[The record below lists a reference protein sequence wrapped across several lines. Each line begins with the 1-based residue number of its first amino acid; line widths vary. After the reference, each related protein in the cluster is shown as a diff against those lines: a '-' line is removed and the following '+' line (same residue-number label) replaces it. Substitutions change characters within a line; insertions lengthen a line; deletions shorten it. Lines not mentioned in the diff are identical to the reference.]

1 MDYKDTVFLPKSSF
15 GMRGGLPQREPEM
28 IERWNRID
36 LWGKL
41 REQSKNKEKFTLH
54 DGPPYANGPIHIGT
68 SMNKILKDIINRSK
82 QMSGYNSHYI
92 PGWDCHGLPIEWQVE
107 QIYKKKGINKDDIPI
122 AEFRAECRAFADKW
136 IGAQMDDFRRLF
148 VLADWE
154 DRYLTM
160 SFKAEAQ
167 IVREIG
173 KFIENGSLYKGSK
186 PVMWSPVEKTAL
198 AEAEVEYKD
207 IESTAITVG
216 FQIKSSNESILHNV
230 FVPIWTTTPWT
241 IPANRAIAY
250 GKDLDYIIIE
260 VLDNNENKQFFVG
273 QKILIAKERLEK
285 FILDTNIEKYNLEKE
300 LKGNL
305 LQGSISMH
313 PLSEEGYDFDVPLL
327 HGDFVST
334 KQGTGFVHVAPG
346 HGEDDFELAMK
357 YNIPVPDVVEDGG
370 TYFPNIP
377 LFAGMHVFKAL
388 GPVCDALKS
397 QSSLFASEK
406 YIHSYPHSWRSK
418 KPIIYRAT
426 QQWFISME
434 KNNLKKVAL
443 EAIEKTLWVPSIS
456 KNRIKSMVK
465 DRPDWC
471 VSRQRVWGVPITV
484 FLNKSTGDILRDPEV
499 IERISDEVEKK
510 GADAWFTEDPQ
521 IFLGDK
527 YNSDEYECVQDILD
541 VWFDSGSTHS
551 FVLNS
556 EKQKWPADLYLE
568 GSDQHRGWF
577 QSSLLE
583 SCGTRGRAPFNAV
596 LTHGFVLDGQ
606 GRKMSKSIGNVIS
619 PQEIMKQSGADILR
633 LWVAMTDVTE
643 DVRISPEVLKGVSE
657 SYRRLRN
664 TIRFT
669 IGALNDY
676 EESEF
681 VDLDKMPELEKWVLH
696 RLKELD
702 LSLKKAVDSYTFQ
715 AFYSEL
721 NIFCSSDLSAFYFDI
736 RKDSLYC
743 DNTQNQVRRSARTVL
758 YEVFKCLTAWLAP
771 VICYTAEEAWLAH
784 QGSENEDSIH
794 LKQFPEISKSWINNE
809 INDKWQ
815 IIRKIRKFIN
825 AALELARQEKIIG
838 SSLEAKIVIY
848 VQDSQYGPLLETI
861 DVEEI
866 SIVSKVEIL
875 QGNITEAAYTEDNI
889 EGLGIVVS
897 PASGKKCVRCWKIDE
912 KIDDSLGDPLCKRCL
927 EVVI

>member
-28 IERWNRID
+28 IDRWNRID

-41 REQSKNKEKFTLH
+41 RDQSKNKEKFILH

-107 QIYKKKGINKDDIPI
+107 QTYKKKGINKDNIPI
-122 AEFRAECRAFADKW
+122 AEFRAECRAFADRW

-154 DRYLTM
+154 ERYLTM
-160 SFKAEAQ
+160 SFMAEAQ

-173 KFIENGSLYKGSK
+173 KFIENGSLYRGSK

-216 FQIKSSNESILHNV
+216 FKVNFTNESILNDV
-230 FVPIWTTTPWT
+230 YIPIWTTTPWT

-250 GKDLDYIIIE
+250 GKDLDYVIIE
-260 VLDNNENKQFFVG
+260 ILNNNDNDQIFIG
-273 QKILIAKERLEK
+273 QKILLAKERLEK
-285 FILDTNIEKYNLEKE
+285 FLLDTNLKKYNLVSE
-300 LKGNL
+300 LKGNFL
-305 LQGSISMH
+305 EGTICFH
-313 PLSEEGYDFDVPLL
+313 PLHKDGYVFDVPLL

-334 KQGTGFVHVAPG
+334 EQGTGFVHVAPG
-346 HGEDDFELAMK
+346 HGEDDFELGMK
-357 YNIPVPDVVEDGG
+357 YKIPVPDVVEDGG
-370 TYFPNIP
+370 TYFSNIP
-377 LFAGMHVFKAL
+377 LFAGIHVFKASDA
-388 GPVCDALKS
+388 VCDALKK

-406 YIHSYPHSWRSK
+406 YVHSYPHSWRSK

-426 QQWFISME
+426 QQWFISMN
-434 KNNLKKVAL
+434 KNNLKKIAL
-443 EAIEKTLWVPSIS
+443 ESIEKTLWVPSIS

-484 FLNKSTGDILRDPEV
+484 FLDKNTGEVLRDPAV
-499 IERISDEVEKK
+499 VERIAQAVEKK

-527 YNSDEYECVQDILD
+527 YNSEHYECVHDILD

-551 FVLNS
+551 FVLNR
-556 EKQKWPADLYLE
+556 ENQKWPADLYLE

-583 SCGTRGRAPFNAV
+583 SCGTRGRAPFDAV

-606 GRKMSKSIGNVIS
+606 GRKMSKSIGNVVS
-619 PQEIMKQSGADILR
+619 PQEIIKQSGADILR

-643 DVRISPEVLKGVSE
+643 DVRISSEVLKGVSE

-669 IGALNDY
+669 IGALNDFD
-676 EESEF
+676 ESESIN
-681 VDLDKMPELEKWVLH
+681 VNSMPELDKWVLH

-702 LSLKKAVDSYTFQ
+702 LLLKKSVKSYTFQ
-715 AFYSEL
+715 SFYSEL
-721 NIFCSSDLSAFYFDI
+721 HTFCSADLSAFYFDI
-736 RKDSLYC
+736 RKDTLYC
-743 DNTQNQVRRSARTVL
+743 DDQKNDVRRATRTVL
-758 YEVFKCLTAWLAP
+758 YEVFKCLTTWLAP
-771 VICYTAEEAWLAH
+771 VICYTAEEAWLSLK
-784 QGSENEDSIH
+784 GTENEDSIH
-794 LKQFPEISKSWINNE
+794 LKQFPEIPESWFDSELNN
-809 INDKWQ
+809 KWLK
-815 IIRKIRKFIN
+815 IRKIRRVIN
-825 AALELARQEKIIG
+825 GALELARQEKIIG
-838 SSLEAKIVIY
+838 SSLEAKIVIFIEDGEY
-848 VQDSQYGPLLETI
+848 ISLLEEI
-861 DVEEI
+861 DIEEI
-866 SIVSKVEIL
+866 SIVSKAEIIKGDVL
-875 QGNITEAAYTEDNI
+875 ESAYKEDGL
-889 EGLGIVVS
+889 EGLGVIVS
-897 PASGKKCVRCWKIDE
+897 PAVGPKCVRCWKIDE
-912 KIDDSLGDPLCKRCL
+912 KIDTKFEDSLCHRCI
-927 EVVI
+927 EIVK

>member
-28 IERWNRID
+28 IKRWNKIN
-36 LWGKL
+36 LWEKL
-41 REQSKNKEKFTLH
+41 RENSKDKEKFILH

-107 QIYKKKGINKDDIPI
+107 QIYKKKGINKEEIPI
-122 AEFRAECRAFADKW
+122 ADFRAECRNFADKW
-136 IGAQMDDFRRLF
+136 IGAQMEDFKRLF
-148 VLADWE
+148 VLADWD

-160 SFKAEAQ
+160 SFNAEAQ

-216 FQIKSSNESILHNV
+216 FKVIKTKEKILEDTY
-230 FVPIWTTTPWT
+230 VPIWTTTPWT

-250 GKDLDYIIIE
+250 GKNLDYLIIE
-260 VLDNNENKQFFVG
+260 IKNNNNNDQIFTG
-273 QKILIAKERLEK
+273 QKILIAEERLNK
-285 FILDTNIEKYNLEKE
+285 FLSDTNIENFDKISKIKGDS
-300 LKGNL
+300 LKNT
-305 LQGSISMH
+305 ICAH
-313 PLSEEGYDFDVPLL
+313 PLNKDGYTFEVPLL
-327 HGDFVST
+327 EGDFVST
-334 KQGTGFVHVAPG
+334 DQGTGFVHVAPG
-346 HGEDDFELAMK
+346 HGEDDFELGQK
-357 YNIPVPDVVEDGG
+357 FGIQVPDVVEDGG
-370 TYFPNIP
+370 TYFSSVP
-377 LFAGMHVFKAL
+377 LFAGIHVFKAL
-388 GPVCDALKS
+388 EPVCEALKENFS
-397 QSSLFASEK
+397 LYSSENYL
-406 YIHSYPHSWRSK
+406 HSYPHSWRSK

-434 KNNLKKVAL
+434 KNNLKKIAL
-443 EAIEKTLWVPSIS
+443 ESIENTIWVPPIS

-484 FLNKSTGDILRDPEV
+484 FLNKITGEILRDPEV
-499 IERISDEVEKK
+499 TERIAKEVENK

-521 IFLGDK
+521 KFLGDK
-527 YNSDEYECVQDILD
+527 YDAKEYESVQDILD

-551 FVLNS
+551 FVLSNN
-556 EKQKWPADLYLE
+556 KQKWPADLYLE

-583 SCGTRGRAPFNAV
+583 SCGTRGRAPFDAV

-606 GRKMSKSIGNVIS
+606 GRKMSKSIGNVVS
-619 PQEIMKQSGADILR
+619 PQEIIKQSGADILR

-676 EESEF
+676 SETESISTE
-681 VDLDKMPELEKWVLH
+681 LMPELERWILH

-702 LSLKKAVDSYTFQ
+702 ILLRKSVKNYTFQ

-721 NIFCSSDLSAFYFDI
+721 HTFCSSDLSAFYFDI

-743 DNTQNQVRRSARTVL
+743 DDFKNEKRRSTRTVL
-758 YEVFKCLTAWLAP
+758 YEIFKCLTTWLAT
-771 VICYTAEEAWLAH
+771 VITYTAEEAWLSH
-784 QGSENEDSIH
+784 IGTDNEDSIH
-794 LKQFPEISKSWINNE
+794 LKQFPNILESWLD
-809 INDKWQ
+809 NDLNQKW
-815 IIRKIRKFIN
+815 ITIRKIRRVIN
-825 AALELARQEKIIG
+825 GALELARQDKIIG
-838 SSLEAKIVIY
+838 SSLEAEIKLYIDDNKYI
-848 VQDSQYGPLLETI
+848 SLLDEI
-861 DVEEI
+861 DIDEI
-866 SIVSKVEIL
+866 AIVSKSEIIE
-875 QGNITEAAYTEDNI
+875 GADIEGAYKEDNFKGI
-889 EGLGIVVS
+889 EIIVS
-897 PASGKKCVRCWKIDE
+897 KAEGEKCLRCWKIDD
-912 KIDDSLGDPLCKRCL
+912 KISNTAENSLCERCE
-927 EVVI
+927 EVVN

>member
-28 IERWNRID
+28 IKRWNKIN
-36 LWGKL
+36 LWEKL
-41 REQSKNKEKFTLH
+41 RENSKDKEKFILH

-107 QIYKKKGINKDDIPI
+107 QIYKKKGINKEEIPI
-122 AEFRAECRAFADKW
+122 ADFRAECRNFADKW
-136 IGAQMDDFRRLF
+136 IGAQMEDFKRLF
-148 VLADWE
+148 VLADWD

-160 SFKAEAQ
+160 SFNAEAQ

-216 FQIKSSNESILHNV
+216 FKVIKTKEKILEDTY
-230 FVPIWTTTPWT
+230 VPIWTTTPWT

-250 GKDLDYIIIE
+250 GKNLDYLIIE
-260 VLDNNENKQFFVG
+260 MKNNNNNDQIFTG
-273 QKILIAKERLEK
+273 QKILIAEERLNK
-285 FILDTNIEKYNLEKE
+285 FLSDTNIENFDKISTIKGDS
-300 LKGNL
+300 LKNT
-305 LQGSISMH
+305 ICAH
-313 PLSEEGYDFDVPLL
+313 PLNKDGYTFEVPLL
-327 HGDFVST
+327 EGDFVST
-334 KQGTGFVHVAPG
+334 DQGTGFVHVAPG
-346 HGEDDFELAMK
+346 HGEDDFELGQK
-357 YNIPVPDVVEDGG
+357 FGIQVPDVVEDGG
-370 TYFPNIP
+370 TYFSSVP
-377 LFAGMHVFKAL
+377 LFAGIHVFKAL
-388 GPVCDALKS
+388 EPVCEALKENFS
-397 QSSLFASEK
+397 LYSSENYL
-406 YIHSYPHSWRSK
+406 HSYPHSWRSK

-434 KNNLKKVAL
+434 KNNLKKIAL
-443 EAIEKTLWVPSIS
+443 ESIENTIWVPPIS

-484 FLNKSTGDILRDPEV
+484 FLNKITGEILRDPEV
-499 IERISDEVEKK
+499 TERIAKEVENK

-521 IFLGDK
+521 KFLGDK
-527 YNSDEYECVQDILD
+527 YDAKEYESVQDILD

-551 FVLNS
+551 FVLSNN
-556 EKQKWPADLYLE
+556 KQKWPADLYLE

-583 SCGTRGRAPFNAV
+583 SCGTRGRAPFDAV

-606 GRKMSKSIGNVIS
+606 GRKMSKSIGNVVS
-619 PQEIMKQSGADILR
+619 PQEIIKQSGADILR

-676 EESEF
+676 SETESISTE
-681 VDLDKMPELEKWVLH
+681 LMPELERWILH

-702 LSLKKAVDSYTFQ
+702 ILLRKSVKNYTFQ

-721 NIFCSSDLSAFYFDI
+721 HTFCSSDLSAFYFDI

-743 DNTQNQVRRSARTVL
+743 DDFKNEKRRSTRTVL
-758 YEVFKCLTAWLAP
+758 YEIFKCLTTWLAT
-771 VICYTAEEAWLAH
+771 VITYTAEEAWLSH
-784 QGSENEDSIH
+784 IGTDNEDSIH
-794 LKQFPEISKSWINNE
+794 LKQFPNILESWLD
-809 INDKWQ
+809 NDLNQKW
-815 IIRKIRKFIN
+815 ITIRKIRRVIN
-825 AALELARQEKIIG
+825 GALELARQDKIIG
-838 SSLEAKIVIY
+838 SSLEAEIKLYIDDNKYI
-848 VQDSQYGPLLETI
+848 SLLDEI
-861 DVEEI
+861 DIDEI
-866 SIVSKVEIL
+866 AIVSKSEIIE
-875 QGNITEAAYTEDNI
+875 GADIEGAYKEDNFKGI
-889 EGLGIVVS
+889 EIIVS
-897 PASGKKCVRCWKIDE
+897 KAEGEKCLRCWKIDD
-912 KIDDSLGDPLCKRCL
+912 KISNTAENSLCERCE
-927 EVVI
+927 EVVN

>member
-28 IERWNRID
+28 IERWNKIN
-36 LWGKL
+36 LWKKL
-41 REQSKNKEKFTLH
+41 RESSKDKEKFILH

-92 PGWDCHGLPIEWQVE
+92 PGWDCHGLPIEWAVE
-107 QIYKKKGINKDDIPI
+107 QAYKKKGINKDEIEI
-122 AEFRAECRAFADKW
+122 ADFRAECRSFADKW
-136 IGAQMDDFRRLF
+136 IGAQMDDFKRLF
-148 VLADWE
+148 VLADWD

-160 SFKAEAQ
+160 SYGAEAQ

-216 FQIKSSNESILHNV
+216 FKVLSSKEIILNEVYI
-230 FVPIWTTTPWT
+230 PIWTTTPWT

-250 GKDLDYIIIE
+250 GKDVDYIIIE
-260 VLDNNENKQFFVG
+260 VKNKNANNQISIG
-273 QKILIAKERLEK
+273 QKILLAKERLKK
-285 FILDTNIEKYNLEKE
+285 FLLDTNISEYDFVSEV
-300 LKGNL
+300 KGDL
-305 LQGSISMH
+305 LNGTICAH
-313 PLSEEGYDFDVPLL
+313 PLNEGGYTYEVPLL
-327 HGDFVST
+327 QGDFVST
-334 KQGTGFVHVAPG
+334 EQGTGFVHVAPG
-346 HGEDDFELAMK
+346 HGEDDFELGQK

-370 TYFPNIP
+370 TYFPDIP
-377 LFAGMHVFKAL
+377 LFGGIHVFKAFE
-388 GPVCDALKS
+388 PVCEALKKYN
-397 QSSLFASEK
+397 SLFATEK

-426 QQWFISME
+426 QQWFISMD
-434 KNNLKKVAL
+434 KNDLKKTAL
-443 EAIEKTLWVPSIS
+443 ESIDNTIWVPPIS

-484 FLNKSTGDILRDPEV
+484 FLNKNTGEILRDV
-499 IERISDEVEKK
+499 DVTERIAKEVEKK

-521 IFLGDK
+521 KFLGDK
-527 YNSDEYECVQDILD
+527 YDSSQYEGVQDILD

-556 EKQKWPADLYLE
+556 SKQKWPADLYLE

-583 SCGTRGRAPFNAV
+583 SCGTRGRAPFDAV

-619 PQEIMKQSGADILR
+619 PQEIIKKSGSDILR
-633 LWVAMTDVTE
+633 LWVAMTDTTE

-669 IGALNDY
+669 IGALNDFS
-676 EESEF
+676 ESESM
-681 VDLDKMPELEKWVLH
+681 KKESIPELDRWVLH

-702 LSLKKAVDSYTFQ
+702 LLLKKSVKNYTFQ
-715 AFYSEL
+715 SFYSEL
-721 NIFCSSDLSAFYFDI
+721 NTFCSSDLSAFYFDI
-736 RKDSLYC
+736 RKDTLYC
-743 DNTQNQVRRSARTVL
+743 DEYNNETRKSTRTVL
-758 YEVFKCLTAWLAP
+758 YEIFKCLTAWLAP

-784 QGSENEDSIH
+784 NGTDNEDSIH
-794 LKQFPEISKSWINNE
+794 MKQFPEIPEEWLDNNL
-809 INDKWQ
+809 NQKWTV
-815 IIRKIRKFIN
+815 IRKIRRIVN
-825 AALELARQEKIIG
+825 GALELARQDKIIG
-838 SSLEAKIVIY
+838 SSLEAEIKLYINNNEYLSLTNEIN
-848 VQDSQYGPLLETI
+848 I
-861 DVEEI
+861 EEI
-866 SIVSKVEIL
+866 AIVSKSHVLE
-875 QGNITEAAYTEDNI
+875 GYNI
-889 EGLGIVVS
+889 EGSYKEDGLQGIEIVVS
-897 PASGKKCVRCWKIDE
+897 KAKGHKCARCWKIDE
-912 KIDDSLGDPLCKRCL
+912 NIMDGPLCDRCNK
-927 EVVI
+927 VVK

>member
-28 IERWNRID
+28 IDRWNKIN
-36 LWGKL
+36 LWGQL
-41 REQSKNKEKFTLH
+41 REISKDKEKFILH

-92 PGWDCHGLPIEWQVE
+92 PGWDCHGLAIEWQVE
-107 QIYKKKGINKDDIPI
+107 QNYKKKGINKEEIPI
-122 AEFRAECRAFADKW
+122 ADFRAECRSFADKW
-136 IGAQMDDFRRLF
+136 IGAQMDDFKRLF
-148 VLADWE
+148 VLADW
-154 DRYLTM
+154 DDKYLTM
-160 SFKAEAQ
+160 SFDAEAQ

-216 FQIKSSNESILHNV
+216 FKVSITEEEILQEAYI
-230 FVPIWTTTPWT
+230 PIWTTTPWT

-250 GKDLDYIIIE
+250 GKELDYILIKIKNNN
-260 VLDNNENKQFFVG
+260 DNNQIKIG
-273 QKILIAKERLEK
+273 QKILLAKERLDK
-285 FILDTNIEKYNLEKE
+285 FLLDTNITEYDLISEIKGDFLEGTICK
-300 LKGNL
+300 
-305 LQGSISMH
+305 H
-313 PLSEEGYDFDVPLL
+313 PLYKEGYSFEVPLL
-327 HGDFVST
+327 EGDFVST
-334 KQGTGFVHVAPG
+334 EQGTGFVHIAPG
-346 HGEDDFELAMK
+346 HGEDDFELGQK
-357 YNIPVPDVVEDGG
+357 YGIPVPDVVEDGG

-377 LFAGMHVFKAL
+377 LFAGVHVFKAL
-388 GPVCDALKS
+388 EPVCEALEKNF
-397 QSSLFASEK
+397 SLFASEK

-434 KNNLKKVAL
+434 KNDLKKIAL
-443 EAIEKTLWVPSIS
+443 ESIDNTIWVPSVS

-484 FLNKSTGDILRDPEV
+484 FLNKNTGEILRDPEV
-499 IERISDEVEKK
+499 IDKIAQAVEEK

-521 IFLGDK
+521 KFLGDK
-527 YNSDEYECVQDILD
+527 YDAKQYMAVQDILD

-551 FVLNS
+551 FVLNRN
-556 EKQKWPADLYLE
+556 KQKWPADLYLE

-583 SCGTRGRAPFNAV
+583 SCGTRGRAPFEAV

-606 GRKMSKSIGNVIS
+606 GRKMSKSIGNVVS
-619 PQEIMKQSGADILR
+619 PQEVIKQSGADILR
-633 LWVAMTDVTE
+633 LWVAMTDITE

-669 IGALNDY
+669 IGALNDFD
-676 EESEF
+676 ESESID
-681 VDLDKMPELEKWVLH
+681 VDLMPELERWVLH

-702 LSLKKAVDSYTFQ
+702 LLLKKSVTNYTFQ
-715 AFYSEL
+715 TFYSEL
-721 NIFCSSDLSAFYFDI
+721 HTFCSSDLSAFYFDI

-743 DNTQNQVRRSARTVL
+743 DDFNDIKRRSSRTVL
-758 YEVFKCLTAWLAP
+758 YEVFKCLTTWLAP

-784 QGSENEDSIH
+784 TGSDNEDSIH
-794 LKQFPEISKSWINNE
+794 LKQFPNISE
-809 INDKWQ
+809 KWLDDDLNKKWVD
-815 IIRKIRKFIN
+815 IRKIRRIIN
-825 AALELARQEKIIG
+825 GALELARQDKIIG
-838 SSLEAKIVIY
+838 SSLDSEIKLY
-848 VQDSQYGPLLETI
+848 VQDNEYISLIESI
-861 DVEEI
+861 DINEI
-866 SIVSKVEIL
+866 AIVSKYEI
-875 QGNITEAAYTEDNI
+875 I
-889 EGLGIVVS
+889 EGSNIQGSYKEDSLKGLEIVVS
-897 PASGKKCVRCWKIDE
+897 KAKGNKCVRC
-912 KIDDSLGDPLCKRCL
+912 
-927 EVVI
+927 

>member
-1 MDYKDTVFLPKSSF
+1 
-15 GMRGGLPQREPEM
+15 
-28 IERWNRID
+28 
-36 LWGKL
+36 
-41 REQSKNKEKFTLH
+41 
-54 DGPPYANGPIHIGT
+54 
-68 SMNKILKDIINRSK
+68 
-82 QMSGYNSHYI
+82 
-92 PGWDCHGLPIEWQVE
+92 
-107 QIYKKKGINKDDIPI
+107 
-122 AEFRAECRAFADKW
+122 
-136 IGAQMDDFRRLF
+136 
-148 VLADWE
+148 
-154 DRYLTM
+154 
-160 SFKAEAQ
+160 
-167 IVREIG
+167 
-173 KFIENGSLYKGSK
+173 
-186 PVMWSPVEKTAL
+186 
-198 AEAEVEYKD
+198 
-207 IESTAITVG
+207 
-216 FQIKSSNESILHNV
+216 
-230 FVPIWTTTPWT
+230 
-241 IPANRAIAY
+241 
-250 GKDLDYIIIE
+250 
-260 VLDNNENKQFFVG
+260 
-273 QKILIAKERLEK
+273 
-285 FILDTNIEKYNLEKE
+285 
-300 LKGNL
+300 
-305 LQGSISMH
+305 
-313 PLSEEGYDFDVPLL
+313 
-327 HGDFVST
+327 
-334 KQGTGFVHVAPG
+334 
-346 HGEDDFELAMK
+346 
-357 YNIPVPDVVEDGG
+357 
-370 TYFPNIP
+370 
-377 LFAGMHVFKAL
+377 
-388 GPVCDALKS
+388 
-397 QSSLFASEK
+397 
-406 YIHSYPHSWRSK
+406 
-418 KPIIYRAT
+418 
-426 QQWFISME
+426 
-434 KNNLKKVAL
+434 
-443 EAIEKTLWVPSIS
+443 VPSIS

-676 EESEF
+676 EETES
-681 VDLDKMPELEKWVLH
+681 VHTDMMPELEKWVLH

-702 LSLKKAVDSYTFQ
+702 LSLKKAIDSYTFQ

-743 DNTQNQVRRSARTVL
+743 DNAQNTVRRSARTVL
-758 YEVFKCLTAWLAP
+758 HEVFKCLTAWLAP
-771 VICYTAEEAWLAH
+771 VICYTAEEAWLANK
-784 QGSENEDSIH
+784 GNENEDSIH
-794 LKQFPEISKSWINNE
+794 LKQFPEISKNWINNE

-815 IIRKIRKFIN
+815 KIRKIRKFIN

-848 VQDSQYGPLLETI
+848 VQDSKYNSLLESI
-861 DVEEI
+861 DIEEI
-866 SIVSKVEIL
+866 SIVSKVEIIK
-875 QGNITEAAYTEDNI
+875 GNIIESAYTEDNV
-889 EGLGIVVS
+889 EGLGVLVAT
-897 PASGKKCVRCWKIDE
+897 ASGKKCARCWKIDE
-912 KIDDSLGDPLCKRCL
+912 EIDNSLEDPLCNRCL
-927 EVVI
+927 EIVKKI

>member
-15 GMRGGLPQREPEM
+15 GMRGGLPQREPDM
-28 IERWNRID
+28 IERWNKID

-260 VLDNNENKQFFVG
+260 VLDNHENKQFFVG

-434 KNNLKKVAL
+434 KNNLKEIAL

-471 VSRQRVWGVPITV
+471 VSRQRVWGVPITA

-499 IERISDEVEKK
+499 IERIADEVEKK

>member
-28 IERWNRID
+28 IKRWNKIN
-36 LWGKL
+36 LWEKL
-41 REQSKNKEKFTLH
+41 RENSKDKEKFILH

-107 QIYKKKGINKDDIPI
+107 QIYKKKGINKEEIPI
-122 AEFRAECRAFADKW
+122 ADFRAECRNFADKW
-136 IGAQMDDFRRLF
+136 IGAQMEDFKRLF
-148 VLADWE
+148 VLADWD

-160 SFKAEAQ
+160 SFNAEAQ

-216 FQIKSSNESILHNV
+216 FKVIKTKEKILEDTY
-230 FVPIWTTTPWT
+230 VPIWTTTPWT

-250 GKDLDYIIIE
+250 GKNLDYLIIE
-260 VLDNNENKQFFVG
+260 IKNNNNNDQIFTG
-273 QKILIAKERLEK
+273 QKILIAEERLNK
-285 FILDTNIEKYNLEKE
+285 FLSDTNIENFDKISKIKGDS
-300 LKGNL
+300 LKNT
-305 LQGSISMH
+305 ICAH
-313 PLSEEGYDFDVPLL
+313 PLNKDGYTFEVPLL
-327 HGDFVST
+327 EGDFVST
-334 KQGTGFVHVAPG
+334 DQGTGFVHVAPG
-346 HGEDDFELAMK
+346 HGEDDFELGQK
-357 YNIPVPDVVEDGG
+357 FGIQVPDVVEDGG
-370 TYFPNIP
+370 TYFSSVP
-377 LFAGMHVFKAL
+377 LFAGIHVFKAL
-388 GPVCDALKS
+388 EPVCEALKENFS
-397 QSSLFASEK
+397 LYSSENYL
-406 YIHSYPHSWRSK
+406 HSYPHSWRSK

-434 KNNLKKVAL
+434 KNNLKKIAL
-443 EAIEKTLWVPSIS
+443 ESIENTIWVPPIS

-484 FLNKSTGDILRDPEV
+484 FLNKITGEILRDPEV
-499 IERISDEVEKK
+499 TERIAKEVENK

-521 IFLGDK
+521 KFLGDK
-527 YNSDEYECVQDILD
+527 YDAKEYESVQDILD

-551 FVLNS
+551 FVLSSN
-556 EKQKWPADLYLE
+556 KQKWPADLYLE

-583 SCGTRGRAPFNAV
+583 SCGTRGRAPFDAV

-606 GRKMSKSIGNVIS
+606 GRKMSKSIGNVVS
-619 PQEIMKQSGADILR
+619 PQEIIKQSGADILR

-676 EESEF
+676 DETESISTE
-681 VDLDKMPELEKWVLH
+681 LMPELERWILH

-702 LSLKKAVDSYTFQ
+702 ILLRKSVKNYTFQ

-721 NIFCSSDLSAFYFDI
+721 HTFCSSDLSAFYFDI

-743 DNTQNQVRRSARTVL
+743 DDFKNEKRRSTRTVL
-758 YEVFKCLTAWLAP
+758 YEVFKCLTTWLAP
-771 VICYTAEEAWLAH
+771 VITYTAEEAWLSH
-784 QGSENEDSIH
+784 IGTDNEDSIH
-794 LKQFPEISKSWINNE
+794 LKQFPNILESWLD
-809 INDKWQ
+809 NDLNQKW
-815 IIRKIRKFIN
+815 ITIRKIRRVIN
-825 AALELARQEKIIG
+825 GALELARQDKIIG
-838 SSLEAKIVIY
+838 SSLEAEIKLYIDDNKYI
-848 VQDSQYGPLLETI
+848 SLLDEI
-861 DVEEI
+861 DIDEI
-866 SIVSKVEIL
+866 AIVSKSEIIE
-875 QGNITEAAYTEDNI
+875 GADIEGAYKEDNFKGI
-889 EGLGIVVS
+889 EIIVS
-897 PASGKKCVRCWKIDE
+897 KAEGEKCLRCWKIDD
-912 KIDDSLGDPLCKRCL
+912 KISNTAENSLCERCE
-927 EVVI
+927 EVVN

>member
-15 GMRGGLPQREPEM
+15 GMRGGLPQREPDM

-260 VLDNNENKQFFVG
+260 VLDNHENKQFFVG

-484 FLNKSTGDILRDPEV
+484 FLNKSTGDILRDPKV
-499 IERISDEVEKK
+499 IERIAYEVEKK

>member
-28 IERWNRID
+28 IKRWNKIN
-36 LWGKL
+36 LWEKL
-41 REQSKNKEKFTLH
+41 RENSKDKEKFILH

-107 QIYKKKGINKDDIPI
+107 QIYKKKGINKEEIPI
-122 AEFRAECRAFADKW
+122 ADFRAECRNFADKW
-136 IGAQMDDFRRLF
+136 IGAQMEDFKRLF
-148 VLADWE
+148 VLADWD

-160 SFKAEAQ
+160 SFNAEAQ

-216 FQIKSSNESILHNV
+216 FKVIKTKEKILEDTY
-230 FVPIWTTTPWT
+230 VPIWTTTPWT

-250 GKDLDYIIIE
+250 GKNLDYLIIE
-260 VLDNNENKQFFVG
+260 IKNNNNNDQIFTG
-273 QKILIAKERLEK
+273 QKILIAEERLNK
-285 FILDTNIEKYNLEKE
+285 FLSDTNIENFDKISKIKGDS
-300 LKGNL
+300 LKNT
-305 LQGSISMH
+305 ICAH
-313 PLSEEGYDFDVPLL
+313 PLNKDGYTFEVPLL
-327 HGDFVST
+327 EGDFVST
-334 KQGTGFVHVAPG
+334 DQGTGFVHVAPG
-346 HGEDDFELAMK
+346 HGEDDFELGQK
-357 YNIPVPDVVEDGG
+357 FGIQVPDVVEDGG
-370 TYFPNIP
+370 TYFSSVP
-377 LFAGMHVFKAL
+377 LFAGIHVFKAL
-388 GPVCDALKS
+388 EPVCEALKENFS
-397 QSSLFASEK
+397 LYSSENYL
-406 YIHSYPHSWRSK
+406 HSYPHSWRSK

-434 KNNLKKVAL
+434 KNNLKKIAL
-443 EAIEKTLWVPSIS
+443 ESIENTIWVPPIS

-484 FLNKSTGDILRDPEV
+484 FLNKITGEILRDPEV
-499 IERISDEVEKK
+499 TERIAKEVENK

-521 IFLGDK
+521 KFLGDK
-527 YNSDEYECVQDILD
+527 YDAKEYESVQDILD

-551 FVLNS
+551 FVLSSN
-556 EKQKWPADLYLE
+556 KQKWPADLYLE

-583 SCGTRGRAPFNAV
+583 SCGTRGRAPFDAV

-606 GRKMSKSIGNVIS
+606 GRKMSKSIGNVVS
-619 PQEIMKQSGADILR
+619 PQEIIKQSGADILR

-676 EESEF
+676 DETESISTE
-681 VDLDKMPELEKWVLH
+681 LMPELERWILH

-702 LSLKKAVDSYTFQ
+702 ILLRKSVKNYTFQ

-721 NIFCSSDLSAFYFDI
+721 HTFCSSDLSAFYFDI

-743 DNTQNQVRRSARTVL
+743 DDFKSEKRRSTRTVL
-758 YEVFKCLTAWLAP
+758 YEVFKCLTTWLAP
-771 VICYTAEEAWLAH
+771 VITYTAEEAWLSH
-784 QGSENEDSIH
+784 IGTDNEDSIH
-794 LKQFPEISKSWINNE
+794 LKQFPNILESWLD
-809 INDKWQ
+809 NDLNQKW
-815 IIRKIRKFIN
+815 ITIRKIRRVIN
-825 AALELARQEKIIG
+825 GALELARQDKIIG
-838 SSLEAKIVIY
+838 SSLEAEIKLYIDDNKYI
-848 VQDSQYGPLLETI
+848 SLLDEI
-861 DVEEI
+861 DIDEI
-866 SIVSKVEIL
+866 AIVSKSEIIE
-875 QGNITEAAYTEDNI
+875 GADIEGAYKEDNFKGI
-889 EGLGIVVS
+889 EIIVS
-897 PASGKKCVRCWKIDE
+897 KAEGEKCLRCWKIDD
-912 KIDDSLGDPLCKRCL
+912 KISNTAENSLCERCE
-927 EVVI
+927 EVVN

>member
-28 IERWNRID
+28 IKRWNKIN
-36 LWGKL
+36 LWEKL
-41 REQSKNKEKFTLH
+41 RENSKDKEKFILH

-107 QIYKKKGINKDDIPI
+107 QIYKKKGINKEEIPI
-122 AEFRAECRAFADKW
+122 ADFRAECRNFADKW
-136 IGAQMDDFRRLF
+136 IGAQMEDFKRLF
-148 VLADWE
+148 VLADWD

-160 SFKAEAQ
+160 SFNAEAQ

-216 FQIKSSNESILHNV
+216 FKVIKTKEKILEDTY
-230 FVPIWTTTPWT
+230 VPIWTTTPWT

-250 GKDLDYIIIE
+250 GKNLDYLIIE
-260 VLDNNENKQFFVG
+260 IKNNNNNDQIFTG
-273 QKILIAKERLEK
+273 QKILIAEERLNK
-285 FILDTNIEKYNLEKE
+285 FLSDTNIENFDKISKIKGDS
-300 LKGNL
+300 LKNT
-305 LQGSISMH
+305 ICAH
-313 PLSEEGYDFDVPLL
+313 PLNKDGYTFEVPLL
-327 HGDFVST
+327 EGDFVST
-334 KQGTGFVHVAPG
+334 DQGTGFVHVAPG
-346 HGEDDFELAMK
+346 HGEDDFELGQK
-357 YNIPVPDVVEDGG
+357 FGIQVPDVVEDGG
-370 TYFPNIP
+370 TYFSSVP
-377 LFAGMHVFKAL
+377 LFAGIHVFKAL
-388 GPVCDALKS
+388 EPVCEALKENFS
-397 QSSLFASEK
+397 LYSSENYL
-406 YIHSYPHSWRSK
+406 HSYPHSWRSK

-434 KNNLKKVAL
+434 KNNLKKIAL
-443 EAIEKTLWVPSIS
+443 ESIENTIWVPPIS

-484 FLNKSTGDILRDPEV
+484 FLNKITGEILRDPEV
-499 IERISDEVEKK
+499 TERIAKEVENK

-521 IFLGDK
+521 KFLGDK
-527 YNSDEYECVQDILD
+527 YDAKEYESVQDILD

-551 FVLNS
+551 FVLSNN
-556 EKQKWPADLYLE
+556 KQKWPADLYLE

-583 SCGTRGRAPFNAV
+583 SCGTRGRAPFDAV

-606 GRKMSKSIGNVIS
+606 GRKMSKSIGNVVS
-619 PQEIMKQSGADILR
+619 PQEIIKQSGADILR

-676 EESEF
+676 DETESISTE
-681 VDLDKMPELEKWVLH
+681 LMPELERWILH

-702 LSLKKAVDSYTFQ
+702 ILLRKSVKNYTFQ

-721 NIFCSSDLSAFYFDI
+721 HTFCSSDLSAFYFDI

-743 DNTQNQVRRSARTVL
+743 DDFKSEKRRSTRTVL
-758 YEVFKCLTAWLAP
+758 YEVFKCLTTWLAP
-771 VICYTAEEAWLAH
+771 VITYTAEEAWLSH
-784 QGSENEDSIH
+784 IGTDNEDSIH
-794 LKQFPEISKSWINNE
+794 LKQFPNILESWLD
-809 INDKWQ
+809 NDLNQKW
-815 IIRKIRKFIN
+815 ITIRKIRRVIN
-825 AALELARQEKIIG
+825 GALELARQDKIIG
-838 SSLEAKIVIY
+838 SSLEAEIKLYIDDNKYI
-848 VQDSQYGPLLETI
+848 SLLDEI
-861 DVEEI
+861 DIDEI
-866 SIVSKVEIL
+866 AIVSKSEIIE
-875 QGNITEAAYTEDNI
+875 GADIEGAYKEDNFKGI
-889 EGLGIVVS
+889 EIIVS
-897 PASGKKCVRCWKIDE
+897 KAEGEKCLRCWKIDD
-912 KIDDSLGDPLCKRCL
+912 KISNTAENSLCERCE
-927 EVVI
+927 EVVN

>member
-28 IERWNRID
+28 IDRWNKIN
-36 LWGKL
+36 LSGKL
-41 REQSKNKEKFTLH
+41 REISKDREKFILH

-107 QIYKKKGINKDDIPI
+107 QNYKKKGINKEEIPI
-122 AEFRAECRAFADKW
+122 ADFRAECRSFADKW
-136 IGAQMDDFRRLF
+136 IGAQMDDFKRLF
-148 VLADWE
+148 VLADW
-154 DRYLTM
+154 DNKYLTM
-160 SFKAEAQ
+160 SFDAEAQ

-216 FQIKSSNESILHNV
+216 FKVSITKEEILQDAYI
-230 FVPIWTTTPWT
+230 PIWTTTPWT

-250 GKDLDYIIIE
+250 GKELDYIIIKIKNNN
-260 VLDNNENKQFFVG
+260 DNNQIKIG
-273 QKILIAKERLEK
+273 QKILLAKERLDK
-285 FILDTNIEKYNLEKE
+285 FLMDTNIKEYNLLSEI
-300 LKGNL
+300 KGDL
-305 LQGSISMH
+305 LEGTICMH
-313 PLSEEGYDFDVPLL
+313 PLHNEGYSFDVPLL
-327 HGDFVST
+327 EGDFVST
-334 KQGTGFVHVAPG
+334 EQGTGFVHVAPG
-346 HGEDDFELAMK
+346 HGEDDFELGQK
-357 YNIPVPDVVEDGG
+357 YGIPVPDVVEDGG

-377 LFAGMHVFKAL
+377 LFAGVHVFKAL
-388 GPVCDALKS
+388 EPVCEALEKHF
-397 QSSLFASEK
+397 SLFASEK

-434 KNNLKKVAL
+434 KNDLKKIAL
-443 EAIEKTLWVPSIS
+443 ESIENTTWVPSVS

-484 FLNKSTGDILRDPEV
+484 FLNKDTGEILRDPEV
-499 IERISDEVEKK
+499 IERIAQAVEKK

-521 IFLGDK
+521 KFLGDK
-527 YNSDEYECVQDILD
+527 YDAKHFEAVQDILD

-551 FVLNS
+551 FVLNR
-556 EKQKWPADLYLE
+556 KGQKWPADLYLE
-568 GSDQHRGWF
+568 GTDQHRGWF

-583 SCGTRGRAPFNAV
+583 SCGTRGRAPFDAV

-606 GRKMSKSIGNVIS
+606 GRKMSKSIGNVVS
-619 PQEIMKQSGADILR
+619 PQEVIKQSGSDILR
-633 LWVAMTDVTE
+633 LWVAMTDITE

-669 IGALNDY
+669 IGALNDFD
-676 EESEF
+676 ESESID
-681 VDLDKMPELEKWVLH
+681 VGSMPELERWVLH

-702 LSLKKAVDSYTFQ
+702 VLLKKSVKNFTFQ

-721 NIFCSSDLSAFYFDI
+721 HTFCSSDLSAFYFDI

-743 DNTQNQVRRSARTVL
+743 DGFNDEKRRSSRTVL
-758 YEVFKCLTAWLAP
+758 NEVFKCLTTWLAP
-771 VICYTAEEAWLAH
+771 VICHTAEEAWLAH
-784 QGSENEDSIH
+784 IGSDNDDSIH
-794 LKQFPEISKSWINNE
+794 LKQFPNISEDWLDNDLNKKWIN
-809 INDKWQ
+809 
-815 IIRKIRKFIN
+815 IRKIRRTIN
-825 AALELARQEKIIG
+825 GALELARQDKIIG
-838 SSLEAKIVIY
+838 SSLDAEIKLY
-848 VQDSQYGPLLETI
+848 VKDNEYIPLIESI
-861 DVEEI
+861 DINEI
-866 SIVSKVEIL
+866 AIVSKYEIIE
-875 QGNITEAAYTEDNI
+875 GSNIQAAYKEDSLK
-889 EGLGIVVS
+889 GLEIVVS
-897 PASGKKCVRCWKIDE
+897 KAKGDKCVRCWKIFDNFAYSSE
-912 KIDDSLGDPLCKRCL
+912 DPLCERCTN
-927 EVVI
+927 VVK

>member
-28 IERWNRID
+28 INRWNKIN
-36 LWGKL
+36 LWEKL
-41 REQSKNKEKFTLH
+41 REMSKDKEKFILH

-107 QIYKKKGINKDDIPI
+107 QTYKKKGINKEEIPI
-122 AEFRAECRAFADKW
+122 ADFRAECRDFADKW
-136 IGAQMDDFRRLF
+136 IDAQMEDFKRLF
-148 VLADWE
+148 VLADW
-154 DRYLTM
+154 DNRYLTM
-160 SFKAEAQ
+160 SFNAEAQ

-216 FQIKSSNESILHNV
+216 FKVTTTKEKILQDLYI
-230 FVPIWTTTPWT
+230 PIWTTTPWT

-250 GKDLDYIIIE
+250 GRNLDYLIIE
-260 VLDNNENKQFFVG
+260 VKNNNDNDQIFKG
-273 QKILIAKERLEK
+273 QKILIAEERLDK
-285 FILDTNIEKYNLEKE
+285 FLTDTNIEDISIVSKI
-300 LKGNL
+300 KGNL
-305 LQGSISMH
+305 LNGTVCSH
-313 PLSEEGYDFDVPLL
+313 PLYEDGYTFEVPLL
-327 HGDFVST
+327 EGDFVST
-334 KQGTGFVHVAPG
+334 EQGTGFVHVAPG
-346 HGEDDFELAMK
+346 HGEDDFELGQK
-357 YNIPVPDVVEDGG
+357 YGIQVPDIVEDGG
-370 TYFPNIP
+370 TYFHSVPI
-377 LFAGMHVFKAL
+377 FAGIHVFKAL
-388 GPVCDALKS
+388 SPVCEALKKNF
-397 QSSLFASEK
+397 SLYSSEK
-406 YIHSYPHSWRSK
+406 YFHSYPHSWRSK

-434 KNNLKKVAL
+434 KNNLKKIAL
-443 EAIEKTLWVPSIS
+443 DSIENTVWVPSIS

-484 FLNKSTGDILRDPEV
+484 FLNKITGEILRDPEV
-499 IERISDEVEKK
+499 TERIAKEVEKK

-521 IFLGDK
+521 NFLGDK
-527 YNSDEYECVQDILD
+527 YDANQYECVQDILD

-551 FVLNS
+551 FVLSSN
-556 EKQKWPADLYLE
+556 KQKWPADLYLE

-583 SCGTRGRAPFNAV
+583 SCGTRGRAPFDAV

-619 PQEIMKQSGADILR
+619 PQEIIKQSGSDILR

-676 EESEF
+676 SESESI
-681 VDLDKMPELEKWVLH
+681 DIELMPELERWVLH
-696 RLKELD
+696 RIKELD
-702 LSLKKAVDSYTFQ
+702 ALLKKSVRNYTFQ
-715 AFYSEL
+715 GFYSEL
-721 NIFCSSDLSAFYFDI
+721 HTFCSSDLSAFYFDI

-743 DNTQNQVRRSARTVL
+743 DDFENEKRRSTRTVL
-758 YEVFKCLTAWLAP
+758 YEIFKCLTTWLAP
-771 VICYTAEEAWLAH
+771 VISYTAEEAWLAH
-784 QGSENEDSIH
+784 IGTDNEDSIH
-794 LKQFPEISKSWINNE
+794 LKQFPNIPETWLDDKLNQKWIN
-809 INDKWQ
+809 
-815 IIRKIRKFIN
+815 IRKIRRVIN
-825 AALELARQEKIIG
+825 GALELARQEKIIG
-838 SSLEAKIVIY
+838 SSLEAEIKLY
-848 VQDSQYGPLLETI
+848 VKDNEYISLIKEI
-861 DVEEI
+861 DIDEI
-866 SIVSKVEIL
+866 AIVSKSEIIE
-875 QGNITEAAYTEDNI
+875 GVDIIGAYKEDNFK
-889 EGLGIVVS
+889 GLEITVS
-897 PASGKKCVRCWKIDE
+897 KAKGEKCARCWKIDDNISSVSE
-912 KIDDSLGDPLCKRCL
+912 TSLCERCIK
-927 EVVI
+927 VVE

>member
-28 IERWNRID
+28 INRWNKIN
-36 LWGKL
+36 LWEKL
-41 REQSKNKEKFTLH
+41 REMSKDKEKFILH

-107 QIYKKKGINKDDIPI
+107 QTYKKKGINKEEIPI
-122 AEFRAECRAFADKW
+122 ADFRAECRDFADKW
-136 IGAQMDDFRRLF
+136 IDAQMEDFKRLF
-148 VLADWE
+148 VLADW
-154 DRYLTM
+154 DNRYLTM
-160 SFKAEAQ
+160 SFNAEAQ

-216 FQIKSSNESILHNV
+216 FKVTTTKEKILQDLYI
-230 FVPIWTTTPWT
+230 PIWTTTPWT

-250 GKDLDYIIIE
+250 GRNLDYLIIE
-260 VLDNNENKQFFVG
+260 VKNNNDNDQIFKG
-273 QKILIAKERLEK
+273 QKILIAEERLDK
-285 FILDTNIEKYNLEKE
+285 FLTDTNIEDISIVSKI
-300 LKGNL
+300 KGNL
-305 LQGSISMH
+305 LNGTVCSH
-313 PLSEEGYDFDVPLL
+313 PLYEDGYTFEVPLL
-327 HGDFVST
+327 EGDFVST
-334 KQGTGFVHVAPG
+334 EQGTGFVHVAPG
-346 HGEDDFELAMK
+346 HGEDDFELAQK
-357 YNIPVPDVVEDGG
+357 YGIQVPDIVEDGG
-370 TYFPNIP
+370 TYFHSVPI
-377 LFAGMHVFKAL
+377 FAGIHVFKAL
-388 GPVCDALKS
+388 SPVCEALKKNF
-397 QSSLFASEK
+397 SLYSSEK
-406 YIHSYPHSWRSK
+406 YFHSYPHSWRSK

-434 KNNLKKVAL
+434 KNNLKKIAL
-443 EAIEKTLWVPSIS
+443 DSIENTVWVPSIS

-484 FLNKSTGDILRDPEV
+484 FLNKITGEILRDSEV
-499 IERISDEVEKK
+499 TERIAKEVEKK

-521 IFLGDK
+521 NFLGEK
-527 YNSDEYECVQDILD
+527 YDANQYECVQDILD

-551 FVLNS
+551 FVLSSN
-556 EKQKWPADLYLE
+556 KQKWPADLYLE

-583 SCGTRGRAPFNAV
+583 SCGTRGRAPFDAV

-619 PQEIMKQSGADILR
+619 PQEIIKQSGSDILR

-676 EESEF
+676 SESESI
-681 VDLDKMPELEKWVLH
+681 DIELMPELERWVLH
-696 RLKELD
+696 RIKELD
-702 LSLKKAVDSYTFQ
+702 ALLKKSVRNYTFQ
-715 AFYSEL
+715 GFYSEL
-721 NIFCSSDLSAFYFDI
+721 HTFCSSDLSAFYFDI

-743 DNTQNQVRRSARTVL
+743 DDFENEKRRSTRTVL
-758 YEVFKCLTAWLAP
+758 YEIFKCLTTWLAP
-771 VICYTAEEAWLAH
+771 VISYTAEEAWLAH
-784 QGSENEDSIH
+784 IGTDNEDSIH
-794 LKQFPEISKSWINNE
+794 LKQFPNIPETWLDDKLNQKWIN
-809 INDKWQ
+809 
-815 IIRKIRKFIN
+815 IRKIRRVIN
-825 AALELARQEKIIG
+825 GALELARQDKIIG
-838 SSLEAKIVIY
+838 SSLEAEIKLY
-848 VQDSQYGPLLETI
+848 VKDNEYISLIKEI
-861 DVEEI
+861 DIDEI
-866 SIVSKVEIL
+866 AIVSKSEIIE
-875 QGNITEAAYTEDNI
+875 GVDIIGAYKEDNFK
-889 EGLGIVVS
+889 GLEITVS
-897 PASGKKCVRCWKIDE
+897 KAKGEKCARCWKIDDNISSVSE
-912 KIDDSLGDPLCKRCL
+912 TSLCKRCIK
-927 EVVI
+927 VVE

>member
-1 MDYKDTVFLPKSSF
+1 
-15 GMRGGLPQREPEM
+15 
-28 IERWNRID
+28 
-36 LWGKL
+36 
-41 REQSKNKEKFTLH
+41 
-54 DGPPYANGPIHIGT
+54 
-68 SMNKILKDIINRSK
+68 
-82 QMSGYNSHYI
+82 
-92 PGWDCHGLPIEWQVE
+92 
-107 QIYKKKGINKDDIPI
+107 
-122 AEFRAECRAFADKW
+122 
-136 IGAQMDDFRRLF
+136 
-148 VLADWE
+148 
-154 DRYLTM
+154 
-160 SFKAEAQ
+160 
-167 IVREIG
+167 
-173 KFIENGSLYKGSK
+173 
-186 PVMWSPVEKTAL
+186 
-198 AEAEVEYKD
+198 
-207 IESTAITVG
+207 
-216 FQIKSSNESILHNV
+216 
-230 FVPIWTTTPWT
+230 
-241 IPANRAIAY
+241 
-250 GKDLDYIIIE
+250 
-260 VLDNNENKQFFVG
+260 
-273 QKILIAKERLEK
+273 
-285 FILDTNIEKYNLEKE
+285 
-300 LKGNL
+300 
-305 LQGSISMH
+305 
-313 PLSEEGYDFDVPLL
+313 
-327 HGDFVST
+327 
-334 KQGTGFVHVAPG
+334 
-346 HGEDDFELAMK
+346 
-357 YNIPVPDVVEDGG
+357 
-370 TYFPNIP
+370 
-377 LFAGMHVFKAL
+377 
-388 GPVCDALKS
+388 
-397 QSSLFASEK
+397 
-406 YIHSYPHSWRSK
+406 
-418 KPIIYRAT
+418 
-426 QQWFISME
+426 
-434 KNNLKKVAL
+434 
-443 EAIEKTLWVPSIS
+443 
-456 KNRIKSMVK
+456 
-465 DRPDWC
+465 
-471 VSRQRVWGVPITV
+471 
-484 FLNKSTGDILRDPEV
+484 
-499 IERISDEVEKK
+499 
-510 GADAWFTEDPQ
+510 
-521 IFLGDK
+521 
-527 YNSDEYECVQDILD
+527 
-541 VWFDSGSTHS
+541 
-551 FVLNS
+551 
-556 EKQKWPADLYLE
+556 
-568 GSDQHRGWF
+568 
-577 QSSLLE
+577 
-583 SCGTRGRAPFNAV
+583 
-596 LTHGFVLDGQ
+596 
-606 GRKMSKSIGNVIS
+606 MSKSIGNVIS

-721 NIFCSSDLSAFYFDI
+721 NIFCSSDLSAIYFDI

>member
-28 IERWNRID
+28 INRWNKIN
-36 LWGKL
+36 LWEKL
-41 REQSKNKEKFTLH
+41 REMSKDKEKFILH

-107 QIYKKKGINKDDIPI
+107 QTYKKKGINKEEIPI
-122 AEFRAECRAFADKW
+122 ADFRAECRDFADKW
-136 IGAQMDDFRRLF
+136 IDAQMEDFKRLF
-148 VLADWE
+148 VLADW
-154 DRYLTM
+154 DNRYLTM
-160 SFKAEAQ
+160 SFNAEAQ

-216 FQIKSSNESILHNV
+216 FKVTTTKEKILQDLYI
-230 FVPIWTTTPWT
+230 PIWTTTPWT

-250 GKDLDYIIIE
+250 GRNLDYLIIE
-260 VLDNNENKQFFVG
+260 VKNNNDNDQIFKG
-273 QKILIAKERLEK
+273 QKILIAEERLDK
-285 FILDTNIEKYNLEKE
+285 FLTDTNIEDISIVSKI
-300 LKGNL
+300 KGNL
-305 LQGSISMH
+305 LNGTVCSH
-313 PLSEEGYDFDVPLL
+313 PLYEDGYTFEVPLL
-327 HGDFVST
+327 EGDFVST
-334 KQGTGFVHVAPG
+334 EQGTGFVHVAPG
-346 HGEDDFELAMK
+346 HGEDDFELAQK
-357 YNIPVPDVVEDGG
+357 YGIQVPDIVEDGG
-370 TYFPNIP
+370 TYFHSVPI
-377 LFAGMHVFKAL
+377 FAGIHVFKAL
-388 GPVCDALKS
+388 SPVCEALKKNF
-397 QSSLFASEK
+397 SLYSSEK
-406 YIHSYPHSWRSK
+406 YFHSYPHSWRSK

-434 KNNLKKVAL
+434 KNNLKKIAL
-443 EAIEKTLWVPSIS
+443 DSIENTVWVPSIS

-484 FLNKSTGDILRDPEV
+484 FLNKITGEILRDSEV
-499 IERISDEVEKK
+499 TERIAKEVEKK

-521 IFLGDK
+521 NFLGEK
-527 YNSDEYECVQDILD
+527 YDANQYECVQDILD

-551 FVLNS
+551 FVLSSN
-556 EKQKWPADLYLE
+556 KQKWPADLYLE

-583 SCGTRGRAPFNAV
+583 SCGTRGRAPFDAV

-619 PQEIMKQSGADILR
+619 PQEIIKQSGSDILR

-676 EESEF
+676 SESESI
-681 VDLDKMPELEKWVLH
+681 DIELMPELERWVLH
-696 RLKELD
+696 RIKELD
-702 LSLKKAVDSYTFQ
+702 ALLKKSVRNYTFQ
-715 AFYSEL
+715 GFYSEL
-721 NIFCSSDLSAFYFDI
+721 HTFCSSDLSAFYFDI

-743 DNTQNQVRRSARTVL
+743 DDFENEKRRSTRTVL
-758 YEVFKCLTAWLAP
+758 YEIFKCLTTWLAP
-771 VICYTAEEAWLAH
+771 VISYTAEEAWLAH
-784 QGSENEDSIH
+784 IGTDNEDSIH
-794 LKQFPEISKSWINNE
+794 LKQFPNIPETWLDDKLNQKWIN
-809 INDKWQ
+809 
-815 IIRKIRKFIN
+815 IRKIRRVIN
-825 AALELARQEKIIG
+825 GALELARQDKIIG
-838 SSLEAKIVIY
+838 SSLEAEIKLY
-848 VQDSQYGPLLETI
+848 VKDNEYISLIKEI
-861 DVEEI
+861 DIDEI
-866 SIVSKVEIL
+866 AIVSKSEIIE
-875 QGNITEAAYTEDNI
+875 GVDIIGAYKEDNFK
-889 EGLGIVVS
+889 GLEITVS
-897 PASGKKCVRCWKIDE
+897 KAKGEKCARCWKIDDNISSVSE
-912 KIDDSLGDPLCKRCL
+912 TSLCERCIK
-927 EVVI
+927 VVE

>member
-15 GMRGGLPQREPEM
+15 GMRGGLPQREPDM

-250 GKDLDYIIIE
+250 GKDLDYVIIE
-260 VLDNNENKQFFVG
+260 VLDNHENKQFFVG

-285 FILDTNIEKYNLEKE
+285 FILDTNIDKYNLEKE
-300 LKGNL
+300 LKGHL
-305 LQGSISMH
+305 LQGSVSRH
-313 PLSEEGYDFDVPLL
+313 PLSKEGYDFNVPLL

-357 YNIPVPDVVEDGG
+357 YNIPVPEVVEDGG
-370 TYFPNIP
+370 TYFPNMP
-377 LFAGMHVFKAL
+377 LFGGMHVFKAL
-388 GPVCDALKS
+388 EPVCDALKK

-434 KNNLKKVAL
+434 KNNLKEIAL

-471 VSRQRVWGVPITV
+471 VSRQRVWGVPITA
-484 FLNKSTGDILRDPEV
+484 FLNKSTCDILRDPEV
-499 IERISDEVEKK
+499 IERIADEVEKK
-510 GADAWFTEDPQ
+510 GADAWFTEDSQ

-676 EESEF
+676 EESESI
-681 VDLDKMPELEKWVLH
+681 DTDMMPELEKWVLH

-702 LSLKKAVDSYTFQ
+702 LSLKKAIDSYTFQ

-743 DNTQNQVRRSARTVL
+743 DNAQNKVRRSARTVL